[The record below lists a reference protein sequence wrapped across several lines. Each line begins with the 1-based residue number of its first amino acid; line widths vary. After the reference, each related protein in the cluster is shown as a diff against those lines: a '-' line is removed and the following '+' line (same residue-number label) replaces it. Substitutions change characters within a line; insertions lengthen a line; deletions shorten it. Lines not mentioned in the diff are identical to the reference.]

1 MPHAAGTRLYLLPKV
16 YALDHGLSPVYLPD
30 RLLNTSPW
38 TWCLVAIPP
47 YPWAQSRMAETAGLV
62 VGGVALAS
70 LFSAC
75 VDCFEYVQLGRNF
88 GNSHQKCLLKL
99 DVVRLR
105 LSRWG
110 ESVRLTGENDRKAPT
125 FSISTASEMD
135 LQAAKS
141 LLGEIV
147 ADFQD
152 VEKISQRYLTKAKCN
167 ESTAIAGA
175 ASIPENTSL
184 EALGSQMRNLA
195 IRRQKQSSIKQKFKW
210 AVYEEKNFNR
220 LIEDLTGLVNDL
232 VELFPAAK
240 PTQEHLCA
248 VEVSEIAESQDV
260 QTLYVLENV
269 SAGVD
274 NVLSHQ
280 VAEKVQDQRG
290 HSFKNFTASDQAK
303 MAIGDEIHADMQVN
317 GYGHKYDGI
326 SASGHAKVRSGNQYG
341 GKSFWDD

>member
-1 MPHAAGTRLYLLPKV
+1 
-16 YALDHGLSPVYLPD
+16 
-30 RLLNTSPW
+30 
-38 TWCLVAIPP
+38 
-47 YPWAQSRMAETAGLV
+47 MAEAAGLV

-70 LFSAC
+70 LFSTC
-75 VDCFEYVQLGRNF
+75 VDCFEYVQLGFNF
-88 GNSHQKCLLKL
+88 GKPYQKCLLKL
-99 DVVRLR
+99 NVVQLR

-110 ESVRLTGENDRKAPT
+110 ESVQLTGQGDQSSSPR
-125 FSISTASEMD
+125 ISTASEAD
-135 LQAAKS
+135 LQSVKS

-147 ADFQD
+147 VQFQNAET
-152 VEKISQRYLTKAKCN
+152 VSQRYITKAKCD

-175 ASIPENTSL
+175 ASNPEDTNL

-210 AVYEEKNFNR
+210 AVYEEKHFNR

-248 VEVSEIAESQDV
+248 LEVSEIAEAQNV
-260 QTLYVLENV
+260 QTLNVLEDV
-269 SAGVD
+269 SADVD
-274 NVLSHQ
+274 NVLSSQ
-280 VAEKVQDQRG
+280 VAERVLDQRG
-290 HSFKNFTASDQAK
+290 HSFKNFTATDQAK
-303 MAIGDEIHADMQVN
+303 MAIGDEIHGDMQVS
-317 GYGHKYDGI
+317 GYWHTYDGI